1 MGKGDSELAESIIVS
16 EHLVKHYDKKRA
28 IDDLSLTIKKGHVTA
43 ILGSNGAGK
52 STFFRMITGIVRP
65 DSGTLSVLGE
75 NAGWHTNA
83 KIAYLP
89 DRARWYNNYTAE
101 QSFDLAARLLPGF
114 DKSEAIRFAELMR
127 LPLDLKADGMSKGQ
141 EARLMLILCIARNV
155 PLVVLD
161 EPFSGID
168 AASRDRIMEALIE
181 AISEKEQTLLIS
193 THEIHEAEG
202 LFDDVIFF
210 QNGHVLLS
218 GEAEELR
225 REYGSIDTLSRK
237 LSD

>member
-1 MGKGDSELAESIIVS
+1 
-16 EHLVKHYDKKRA
+16 
-28 IDDLSLTIKKGHVTA
+28 
-43 ILGSNGAGK
+43 
-52 STFFRMITGIVRP
+52 
-65 DSGTLSVLGE
+65 
-75 NAGWHTNA
+75 
-83 KIAYLP
+83 
-89 DRARWYNNYTAE
+89 
-101 QSFDLAARLLPGF
+101 
-114 DKSEAIRFAELMR
+114 
-127 LPLDLKADGMSKGQ
+127 
-141 EARLMLILCIARNV
+141 MLILCIARNV